1 MRVPAPITSAS
12 EGTPALTFVS
22 AARREGTVHV
32 IDDDAAVRDS
42 LVALLDAA
50 GFAVSAYGSAFDF
63 LAGLDKAPSGCVVT
77 DVCMPQMSGL
87 ELLKQLRDRLPQ
99 FPVIVLT
106 GEADVPTA
114 VEALKNGAL
123 DLIEKPYSAETIVAA
138 VRQAMTQLDLRSERD
153 SRRSE
158 TAERLAGLSAREREV
173 LNGVVKGQ
181 SNKEIARDLG
191 ISPRTVE
198 AYRANLMMK
207 MGAESLSD
215 LVRMAIESTS
225 R

>member
-1 MRVPAPITSAS
+1 MRL
-12 EGTPALTFVS
+12 G
-22 AARREGTVHV
+22 GTVHI
-32 IDDDAAVRDS
+32 IDDDEAVRDS
-42 LVALLDAA
+42 LVTLLDAS
-50 GFAVSAYGSAFDF
+50 GFAVSAYASAAAF
-63 LAGLDKAPSGCVVT
+63 LDGIEGAVSGCVVT
-77 DVCMPQMSGL
+77 DVCMPEISGL
-87 ELLKQLRDRLPQ
+87 ELLRRLSDRLPQ

-138 VRQAMTQLDLRSERD
+138 VRQALTQLEARSDRD

-158 TAERLAGLSAREREV
+158 AAERLSALSAREREV
-173 LNGVVKGQ
+173 LDGVVRGL
-181 SNKEIARDLG
+181 SNKEIARELG

-207 MGAESLSD
+207 MGADSLSD
-215 LVRMAIESTS
+215 LVRMAIEASAGG
-225 R
+225 

>member
-1 MRVPAPITSAS
+1 MRL
-12 EGTPALTFVS
+12 G
-22 AARREGTVHV
+22 GTVHI
-32 IDDDAAVRDS
+32 IDDDEAVRDS
-42 LVALLDAA
+42 LATLLDAS
-50 GFAVSAYGSAFDF
+50 GFAVSAYASATAF
-63 LAGLDKAPSGCVVT
+63 LDGIEGAVSGCVVT
-77 DVCMPQMSGL
+77 DVCMPEISGL
-87 ELLKQLRDRLPQ
+87 ELLRRLSDRLPQ

-138 VRQAMTQLDLRSERD
+138 VRQALTQLEARSDRD

-158 TAERLAGLSAREREV
+158 AAERLAALSAREREV
-173 LNGVVKGQ
+173 LDGVVRGL
-181 SNKEIARDLG
+181 SNKEIARELG

-207 MGAESLSD
+207 MGADSLSD
-215 LVRMAIESTS
+215 LVRMAIEASAGG
-225 R
+225 

>member
-1 MRVPAPITSAS
+1 M
-12 EGTPALTFVS
+12 TPG
-22 AARREGTVHV
+22 GTVHI
-32 IDDDAAVRDS
+32 IDDDDAVRDS
-42 LVALLDAA
+42 LATLLDAS
-50 GFAVSAYGSAFDF
+50 GFAVNAYASAAAF
-63 LAGLDKAPSGCVVT
+63 LDGIERAVSGCVVT
-77 DVCMPQMSGL
+77 DVCMPGISGL
-87 ELLKQLRDRLPQ
+87 ELLRRLSDRLPQ

-138 VRQAMTQLDLRSERD
+138 VRQALTQLEARSDLD
-153 SRRSE
+153 SRRNE
-158 TAERLAGLSAREREV
+158 AAERLAALSAREREV
-173 LNGVVKGQ
+173 LDGVVRGL
-181 SNKEIARDLG
+181 SNKEIARELG

-207 MGAESLSD
+207 MDADSLSD
-215 LVRMAIESTS
+215 LVRMAIEAGAG

>member
-1 MRVPAPITSAS
+1 MTL
-12 EGTPALTFVS
+12 G
-22 AARREGTVHV
+22 GTVHI
-32 IDDDAAVRDS
+32 IDDDDAVRDS
-42 LVALLDAA
+42 LATLLDAS
-50 GFAVSAYGSAFDF
+50 GFAVSAYASAAAF
-63 LAGLDKAPSGCVVT
+63 LDGIERAVSGCVVT
-77 DVCMPQMSGL
+77 DVCMPEISGL
-87 ELLKQLRDRLPQ
+87 ELLRRLSDRLPQ

-138 VRQAMTQLDLRSERD
+138 VRQALTQLEARSGLE
-153 SRRSE
+153 SRRNE
-158 TAERLAGLSAREREV
+158 AAERLAALSAREREV
-173 LNGVVKGQ
+173 LDGVVRGL
-181 SNKEIARDLG
+181 SNKEIARELG

-207 MGAESLSD
+207 MGADSLSD
-215 LVRMAIESTS
+215 LVRMAIEANGS

>member
-1 MRVPAPITSAS
+1 MSP
-12 EGTPALTFVS
+12 G
-22 AARREGTVHV
+22 GTVYV
-32 IDDDAAVRDS
+32 VDDDDAVRDS
-42 LVALLDAA
+42 LVTLLEASGFTVTSHASAA
-50 GFAVSAYGSAFDF
+50 AFLDT
-63 LAGLDKAPSGCVVT
+63 LDKAPSGCVVT
-77 DVCMPQMSGL
+77 DVQMPEISGL
-87 ELLKQLRDRLPQ
+87 ELLRRLSDRLSH

-106 GEADVPTA
+106 GEADVPIA

-123 DLIEKPYSAETIVAA
+123 DLIEKPYSGETIVAA
-138 VRQAMTQLDLRSERD
+138 VRQALTQLVVRSDRD

-158 TAERLAGLSAREREV
+158 AAERLAALSAREREV
-173 LNGVVKGQ
+173 LDGVVKGL

-215 LVRMAIESTS
+215 LVRMAIEA
-225 R
+225 RGEA

>member
-1 MRVPAPITSAS
+1 MTL
-12 EGTPALTFVS
+12 G
-22 AARREGTVHV
+22 GTVHI
-32 IDDDAAVRDS
+32 IDDDDAVRDS
-42 LVALLDAA
+42 LATLLDAS
-50 GFAVSAYGSAFDF
+50 GFAVSAYASAAAF
-63 LAGLDKAPSGCVVT
+63 LDGIERAVSGCVVT
-77 DVCMPQMSGL
+77 DVCMPEISGL
-87 ELLKQLRDRLPQ
+87 ELLRRLSDRLPQ

-138 VRQAMTQLDLRSERD
+138 VRQALTQLEARSDLE
-153 SRRSE
+153 SRRNE
-158 TAERLAGLSAREREV
+158 AAERLAALSAREREV
-173 LNGVVKGQ
+173 LDGVVRGL
-181 SNKEIARDLG
+181 SNKEIARELG

-207 MGAESLSD
+207 MGADSLSD
-215 LVRMAIESTS
+215 LVRMAIEASGS

>member
-1 MRVPAPITSAS
+1 M
-12 EGTPALTFVS
+12 
-22 AARREGTVHV
+22 RREGTVHV
-32 IDDDAAVRDS
+32 IDDDDAVRDS
-42 LVALLDAA
+42 LVTLLDAA
-50 GFAVSAYGSAFDF
+50 GFVVSAYGSAFEF
-63 LAGLDKAPSGCVVT
+63 LAGLDTAPSGCVVT

-87 ELLKQLRDRLPQ
+87 DLLKQLRDRLPQ

-153 SRRSE
+153 SRRNE
-158 TAERLAGLSAREREV
+158 TAERLAALSAREREV

-215 LVRMAIESTS
+215 LVRMAIESAS

>member
-1 MRVPAPITSAS
+1 MSL
-12 EGTPALTFVS
+12 G
-22 AARREGTVHV
+22 GKVHV
-32 IDDDAAVRDS
+32 IDDDDAVRDS
-42 LVALLDAA
+42 LVTLLDAS
-50 GFAVSAYGSAFDF
+50 GFEVSAYASATLF
-63 LAGLDKAPSGCVVT
+63 LDGIETTPSGCVVT

-87 ELLKQLRDRLPQ
+87 DLLRELSDRLPL

-106 GEADVPTA
+106 GEADVPMA

-138 VRQAMTQLDLRSERD
+138 VRQAMTQLAVHSDRE

-158 TAERLAGLSAREREV
+158 AAERMAALSAREREV
-173 LNGVVKGQ
+173 LAGVVKGH
-181 SNKEIARDLG
+181 SNKEIARELG

-207 MGAESLSD
+207 MDADSLSD
-215 LVRMAIESTS
+215 LVRMAIEAQA
-225 R
+225 

>member
-1 MRVPAPITSAS
+1 MTL
-12 EGTPALTFVS
+12 G
-22 AARREGTVHV
+22 GTVHI
-32 IDDDAAVRDS
+32 IDDDDAVRDS
-42 LVALLDAA
+42 LATLLDAS
-50 GFAVSAYGSAFDF
+50 GFAVSAYASAAAF
-63 LAGLDKAPSGCVVT
+63 LDGIDRAVSGCVVT
-77 DVCMPQMSGL
+77 DVCMPEISGL
-87 ELLKQLRDRLPQ
+87 ELLRRLSDRLPQ

-138 VRQAMTQLDLRSERD
+138 VRQALTQLEVRSDLD
-153 SRRSE
+153 SRRNE
-158 TAERLAGLSAREREV
+158 AAERLAALSAREREV
-173 LNGVVKGQ
+173 LDGVVRGL
-181 SNKEIARDLG
+181 SNKEIARELG

-207 MGAESLSD
+207 MGADSLSD
-215 LVRMAIESTS
+215 LVRMAIEASAG